1 MIKNNRIKTDKNLF
15 KLLTKDDSGI
25 FYAAEKITNTLL
37 KEARK
42 SNYISD
48 KVLYRMYKNLE
59 NRIDFNNENLI
70 LPVYTS
76 FIEQENI
83 DSSKFF
89 SIKAPFELI
98 HADIADINFLAK
110 PSVTPVYCLLFVDL
124 FTSKVY
130 TYPMKKRSLLKN
142 KSEIFLQRNIVK
154 KRYEK
159 NFGNTNRFRVSTK

>member
-1 MIKNNRIKTDKNLF
+1 MIKNDRIKTDKNLF

-48 KVLYRMYKNLE
+48 KVLYRMYNNLE

-142 KSEIFLQRNIVK
+142 KSEIFLQRNVVK

-159 NFGNTNRFRVSTK
+159 NFANTNRFRVSTK

>member
-1 MIKNNRIKTDKNLF
+1 MIKNDRIKTDKNLF
-15 KLLTKDDSGI
+15 KLLTKYDSGI

-48 KVLYRMYKNLE
+48 KVLYRMYNNLE

-159 NFGNTNRFRVSTK
+159 KLCKYKQI

>member
-1 MIKNNRIKTDKNLF
+1 MKILF
-15 KLLTKDDSGI
+15 YQ
-25 FYAAEKITNTLL
+25 F
-37 KEARK
+37 
-42 SNYISD
+42 
-48 KVLYRMYKNLE
+48 
-59 NRIDFNNENLI
+59 I
-70 LPVYTS
+70 LP
-76 FIEQENI
+76 FLEQENI

-110 PSVTPVYCLLFVDL
+110 PSVAPVYCSLFVDL

-159 NFGNTNRFRVSTK
+159 NHANTNRFRVSTK

>member
-1 MIKNNRIKTDKNLF
+1 MIKNDRIKTDKNLF

-48 KVLYRMYKNLE
+48 KVLYRMYNNLE

-76 FIEQENI
+76 FIE
-83 DSSKFF
+83 
-89 SIKAPFELI
+89 
-98 HADIADINFLAK
+98 
-110 PSVTPVYCLLFVDL
+110 
-124 FTSKVY
+124 
-130 TYPMKKRSLLKN
+130 
-142 KSEIFLQRNIVK
+142 
-154 KRYEK
+154 
-159 NFGNTNRFRVSTK
+159 